1 MFYLDHYRFLYKHR
15 REHYSRRKYQARSVL
30 FVVFLGGSLEDK
42 DSEERWYIEKKQGQL
57 EGSVQHVSW
66 LSHLRRYSIFPA
78 FILTKLQTLPI

>member
-30 FVVFLGGSLEDK
+30 FVFFFGSLEDK
-42 DSEERWYIEKKQGQL
+42 DSEERRYIEKKQGQL

-66 LSHLRRYSIFPA
+66 SPYLRYSIFPA